1 MHHRWK
7 IAWSCALQ
15 EWRQLASHS
24 RNLKNCPQVPAQR
37 WTVSVLIY
45 PVNCKEK
52 KNPQNQKYF
61 VPRGKNFTLYIGG
74 LIAWDPTDPSVH
86 TSQSG
91 EWKIL
96 TAPSMENFDG
106 LALQGSHTIYHTLP
120 HITSL
125 QGSHA
130 WGVFARRL
138 VELYPD
144 RLRAIQHLGWRE
156 RADKVI
162 LPYKNMVFKQFS
174 GGSCNCCQVSPHLWS
189 IELWAAGIRIQL
201 RELCFIFWGKKC

>member
-24 RNLKNCPQVPAQR
+24 RNLKNCPQVSARR
-37 WTVSVLIY
+37 WTDCDLSLELQR
-45 PVNCKEK
+45 EK
-52 KNPQNQKYF
+52 DSQEPKIICSESKIFYLLHRWSYCLGPHRSKCAYLTKWWVENP
-61 VPRGKNFTLYIGG
+61 
-74 LIAWDPTDPSVH
+74 DPCMD
-86 TSQSG
+86 
-91 EWKIL
+91 
-96 TAPSMENFDG
+96 FDG
-106 LALQGSHTIYHTLP
+106 LALHGSHTIYHTLP
-120 HITSL
+120 HTTSL

-156 RADKVI
+156 RADKVM
-162 LPYKNMVFKQFS
+162 LSFKNMFFTKFS
-174 GGSCNCCQVSPHLWS
+174 GGSCHCCQVSSQLWS
-189 IELWAAGIRIQL
+189 NEA
-201 RELCFIFWGKKC
+201 

>member
-15 EWRQLASHS
+15 EWRQVASHS
-24 RNLKNCPQVPAQR
+24 RNLKNCPQVPARR
-37 WTVSVLIY
+37 WKT
-45 PVNCKEK
+45 
-52 KNPQNQKYF
+52 PQNQKWF
-61 VPRGKNFTLYIGG
+61 VPRAKYFTLYTGG

-106 LALQGSHTIYHTLP
+106 LALHGSHTIYHTLP
-120 HITSL
+120 HTTSL

-144 RLRAIQHLGWRE
+144 RLRAIKHLGWRE
-156 RADKVI
+156 RVGKVM
-162 LPYKNMVFKQFS
+162 LSFKNMFS
-174 GGSCNCCQVSPHLWS
+174 
-189 IELWAAGIRIQL
+189 
-201 RELCFIFWGKKC
+201 

>member
-1 MHHRWK
+1 M
-7 IAWSCALQ
+7 
-15 EWRQLASHS
+15 
-24 RNLKNCPQVPAQR
+24 
-37 WTVSVLIY
+37 
-45 PVNCKEK
+45 
-52 KNPQNQKYF
+52 
-61 VPRGKNFTLYIGG
+61 
-74 LIAWDPTDPSVH
+74 H

-120 HITSL
+120 HTTSL

-156 RADKVI
+156 RASKVM
-162 LPYKNMVFKQFS
+162 LSFKNMVFTEFS
-174 GGSCNCCQVSPHLWS
+174 GGSCHCCQVSPQLGS
-189 IELWAAGIRIQL
+189 IEL
-201 RELCFIFWGKKC
+201 

>member
-1 MHHRWK
+1 M
-7 IAWSCALQ
+7 
-15 EWRQLASHS
+15 
-24 RNLKNCPQVPAQR
+24 
-37 WTVSVLIY
+37 
-45 PVNCKEK
+45 
-52 KNPQNQKYF
+52 
-61 VPRGKNFTLYIGG
+61 YIGG

-96 TAPSMENFDG
+96 TAPSMENFDR
-106 LALQGSHTIYHTLP
+106 LPSQGSHTIYHTLP
-120 HITSL
+120 HTLPHTTSL

-156 RADKVI
+156 RAGKVMLCHLRI
-162 LPYKNMVFKQFS
+162 CFS
-174 GGSCNCCQVSPHLWS
+174 QSFQVVRA
-189 IELWAAGIRIQL
+189 IVVR
-201 RELCFIFWGKKC
+201 